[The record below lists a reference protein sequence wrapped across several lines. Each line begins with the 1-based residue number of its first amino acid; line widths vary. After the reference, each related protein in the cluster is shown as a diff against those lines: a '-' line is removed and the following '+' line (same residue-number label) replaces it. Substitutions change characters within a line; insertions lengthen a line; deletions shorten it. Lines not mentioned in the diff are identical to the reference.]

1 MLVIFY
7 CNLIVFWPKMLN
19 IHSHGSFFFFI
30 LIRYK
35 YTIYNGSGAQ
45 ISFIDWTSLEQEKLR
60 KVIRASSE
68 L

>member
-1 MLVIFY
+1 MVA
-7 CNLIVFWPKMLN
+7 
-19 IHSHGSFFFFI
+19 FFFI